1 MTIKGVFFD
10 FGGVLY
16 RVPAQ
21 SWMRRWQMLLGM
33 GHDPTLSAMILTPDE
48 SPYFKGLM
56 EGRIP
61 ESDMWQRMGQA
72 IRMGPAMVRWLQ
84 RSSMNKRHLNRAV
97 VSYLAKLR
105 PRFRTG
111 ILSNAGSDARRSFTG
126 VFGFDRLV
134 DTMVISAEE
143 GSAKPDEHIYRVALE
158 RLGVAPEETVFL
170 DDLAVNVAA
179 ARKLGIHAV
188 QFRNTRQALAEIDS
202 LLDGH
207 HPKS

>member
-1 MTIKGVFFD
+1 MTIRGVFFD

-16 RVPAQ
+16 RTPAL
-21 SWMRRWQMLLGM
+21 SWMRRWQSLLGM
-33 GHDPTLSAMILTPDE
+33 GRDPTISAMLLTPDE
-48 SPYFKGLM
+48 SPYFLALM

-61 ESDMWQRMGQA
+61 ESDMWQRMSQA
-72 IRMGPAMVRWLQ
+72 GRISPVLVRWLQ
-84 RSSMNKRHLNRAV
+84 RNSMNKRRLNRAV
-97 VSYLAKLR
+97 VRYLAALR

-134 DTMVISAEE
+134 DTLVISAEE

-179 ARKLGIHAV
+179 ACKLGIHAV
-188 QFRNTRQALAEIDS
+188 HFQDTRQALAEIDV

-207 HPKS
+207 H